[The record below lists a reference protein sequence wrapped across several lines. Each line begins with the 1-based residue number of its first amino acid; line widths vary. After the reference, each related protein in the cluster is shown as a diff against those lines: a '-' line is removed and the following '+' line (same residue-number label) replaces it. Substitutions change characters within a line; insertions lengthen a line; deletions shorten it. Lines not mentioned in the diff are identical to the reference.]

1 MLSMA
6 RGEAPPGWRLQA
18 EQLTSVLFSAMRSH
32 EITVVDLPR
41 TLGAGAGDALRRA
54 SLVVI
59 VVRDDVRGVA
69 AGREIV
75 RELEG
80 ACDSLRLVVRQN
92 RSRLLEPKLV
102 ATGVG
107 LPLMGSFVDD
117 PALILA
123 AERGDPPARSARS
136 ALARLCRQ
144 LLDDLLQTGR
154 IEAKA
159 LART

>member
-1 MLSMA
+1 MSMA
-6 RGEAPPGWRLQA
+6 RGEAPPGWELQA
-18 EQLTSVLFSAMRSH
+18 EQLNSVLFSAMRSH

-41 TLGAGAGDALRRA
+41 TLGGGAAEALRRA
-54 SLVVI
+54 KLI
-59 VVRDDVRGVA
+59 VLLVRDDVRGVA
-69 AGREIV
+69 AGREVV

-80 ACDSLRLVVRQN
+80 ACDALGLVVRQN
-92 RSRLLEPKLV
+92 RSRLLEPQLV

-107 LPLMGSFVDD
+107 LPLIGSFVDD

-136 ALARLCRQ
+136 ALARLCKR
-144 LLDDLLQTGR
+144 LLGDLLRTHR
-154 IEAKA
+154 TEEKA